1 MDAIKQLAA
10 KLIELNLL
18 LSSAE
23 SCTGG
28 GIGHICTALPGSSA
42 WYKGGVI
49 AYSNDLKIN
58 LLKVPE
64 NTLHTQGAVSEQ
76 VAYFMAQ
83 GAAEIMESDIA
94 IATTGIAGPEGD
106 TEDKPVGT
114 VCFGW
119 YIARKVHTETIYLT
133 GDRGQIRQ
141 QSIEHSLQGLIQ
153 LI

>member
-10 KLIELNLL
+10 KLIELNLQ

-28 GIGHICTALPGSSA
+28 GIGHMCTALPGSSA

-49 AYSNDLKIN
+49 AYSNELKTN
-58 LLKVPE
+58 LLNVPE
-64 NTLHTQGAVSEQ
+64 DILHAQGAVSEQ
-76 VAYFMAQ
+76 VAHCMAQ
-83 GAAEIMESDIA
+83 GAAEVMNSDIA
-94 IATTGIAGPEGD
+94 ISTTGIAGPEGG

-119 YIARKVHTETIYLT
+119 AIAEKVHTETIYLT
-133 GDRGQIRQ
+133 GDREQIRQ
-141 QSIEHSLQGLIQ
+141 QSIEHSLQRLIQ